1 MPLDKMIRHSTKA
14 SSYPLDIHDKILAI
28 IAIVQTN
35 MTPTLNTT
43 ITFLT
48 CLFPFTAVS
57 IIPENEAQKMATIIN
72 NTGMNNKKSF
82 SIFPSTISDLRADYS
97 T

>member
-1 MPLDKMIRHSTKA
+1 MPVPPHGTFDKTGIFI
-14 SSYPLDIHDKILAI
+14 LNIHDRIPAI
-28 IAIVQTN
+28 IAIVQTDITPALN
-35 MTPTLNTT
+35 MT

-57 IIPENEAQKMATIIN
+57 IISENEAQKMAAIMN

-82 SIFPSTISDLRADYS
+82 SIFPSAISDLRADYS

>member
-1 MPLDKMIRHSTKA
+1 M
-14 SSYPLDIHDKILAI
+14 DIYDKILAI
-28 IAIVQTN
+28 IAIMQTN
-35 MTPTLNTT
+35 ITPALNTT

-48 CLFPFTAVS
+48 CLFPCTAVS
-57 IIPENEAQKMATIIN
+57 IISENEAQKMAAIMN

-82 SIFPSTISDLRADYS
+82 SIFPSAASDLRTDDS